1 MARSL
6 THGIKRL
13 SRKLIIRTS
22 PSAGNRTFPSCSPPS
37 RETTSGGG
45 LELFAVQV
53 LSLSAISGTTAPMW
67 IAAWPGGR
75 NIFYQKS
82 LKEVLNSP
90 FFKDIRARQPFSDN
104 PLTPCMI
111 IDSPQELRDLVSRH
125 RAYPTHPGAE
135 TLLEEMAP
143 ELDRYAEEYHA
154 IAEGSW
160 GKEYEPEGFQRHGKK
175 ISIRA
180 G

>member
-1 MARSL
+1 MLTPQQRDNVRRRLGVIRS
-6 THGIKRL
+6 
-13 SRKLIIRTS
+13 TS
-22 PSAGNRTFPSCSPPS
+22 PFFICDFWNDGPYVDSCLAGGKEYFHINANGDVEPCVFAH
-37 RETTSGGG
+37 
-45 LELFAVQV
+45 FAVD
-53 LSLSAISGTTAPMW
+53 
-67 IAAWPGGR
+67 
-75 NIFYQKS
+75 NIYKKS